1 MISFPHLKIQILL
14 FTIGFFVNTT
24 KTTATTTTS
33 LISIKEKNI
42 IEEKI
47 ISFFFNGLAILK
59 WL

>member
-1 MISFPHLKIQILL
+1 MISFPHLKNHILL
-14 FTIGFFVNTT
+14 FTIDFFVNTT

>member
-14 FTIGFFVNTT
+14 FTISFFVNTT

-47 ISFFFNGLAILK
+47 ISFFLTDLLF
-59 WL
+59 